1 MMEQNTEQEKQIPK
15 PKKKMSNFGKAF
27 LWTAIPIIVFTAISM
42 PGAMAP
48 HTAWTGFGVF
58 GGTAFGLWVL
68 AIPLCVGFAVARKRL
83 IALGLLAGIGI
94 GILCLVLFI
103 VVTIV
108 TKGNRPTPPTPGID
122 IMPWC

>member
-15 PKKKMSNFGKAF
+15 PKKKMSNFAKAF

-48 HTAWTGFGVF
+48 YTAWTGFGVF
-58 GGTAFGLWVL
+58 GGIAFGLWVL
-68 AIPLCVGFAVARKRL
+68 AILLFVGFAVARKRL

-94 GILCLVLFI
+94 GILCLGLFI

-108 TKGNRPTPPTPGID
+108 AKGNRPTPGID
-122 IMPWC
+122 IIPWC